1 LKVLLDE
8 CIDRNLTR
16 EITGHTVLT
25 VPGMGWAGKRNGEL
39 LLLAATEFDVFVT
52 VDKNLSLQQDLS
64 KLDLAVIVL
73 VSDSNRL
80 QDSRT
85 LVPEL
90 LQVISSAPRGQA
102 TLIS

>member
-1 LKVLLDE
+1 
-8 CIDRNLTR
+8 
-16 EITGHTVLT
+16 
-25 VPGMGWAGKRNGEL
+25 MGWAGKRNGEL